1 MTLHKWIPNIAYF
14 KIMFNHV
21 IFKFILEITRFE
33 LDADIVKKKTVIEF
47 PSAKT
52 SKTKLLI
59 ISDCIKYDVSSESIM
74 HQNL

>member
-21 IFKFILEITRFE
+21 IFKFILEISRFE

-47 PSAKT
+47 PSVKN
-52 SKTKLLI
+52 SK
-59 ISDCIKYDVSSESIM
+59 
-74 HQNL
+74 N

>member
-21 IFKFILEITRFE
+21 IFKFILEISRFE

-47 PSAKT
+47 PSVK
-52 SKTKLLI
+52 KYQKLN
-59 ISDCIKYDVSSESIM
+59 SS
-74 HQNL
+74 LF